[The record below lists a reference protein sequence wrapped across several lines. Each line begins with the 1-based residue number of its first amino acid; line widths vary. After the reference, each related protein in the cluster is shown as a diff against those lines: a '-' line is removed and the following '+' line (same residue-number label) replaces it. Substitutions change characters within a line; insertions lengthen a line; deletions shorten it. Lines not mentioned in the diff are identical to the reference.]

1 MNLRSLNS
9 SSMQGA
15 SFDREI
21 ASGLARKAISQDGEA
36 VRSDSSAVAVD
47 DAQVARTT
55 SAPVVLR
62 VGFKAGKMTA
72 GKHGEDP
79 EVSEAVRR
87 LQKSRLGYRFTKR
100 AFDIVFSAFV
110 LVSFSWLF
118 VIVAIA
124 IKIDDPKGPVFFK
137 QKRVGK
143 DGKEFNMYKFRSMCV
158 DAEDRLAELRELNE
172 KTGPVFK
179 TAEDPRIT
187 RVGKWLRKLSLDEL
201 PQFINVLRSDM
212 SIVGPR
218 PALPAEVATYDDD
231 QRQRLLVK
239 PGLTCYWQTRR
250 NRDSITFDEWVDL
263 DLWRRC
269 GRGHAWQI
277 SAYNRTGGADR
288 GCPYCGDRKALK
300 GYNDL
305 RTTHPKIAR
314 EWNKERNGDLK
325 PTDVIASSSKRVWW
339 KCKEG
344 HEWSGLVANRARR
357 RKADPGCPYCSGR
370 KVLAGFSD
378 LATTHPGIAAMWHP
392 RMNRRLKPAGVQA
405 VSRKPAWWRG
415 ECGHVYQMAVRDR
428 ARAKPGYCPYC
439 SGRKRPERPI
449 RLD

>member
-21 ASGLARKAISQDGEA
+21 ASGFARKAISQDGEA

-87 LQKSRLGYRFTKR
+87 LQKSRLGYLFTKR
-100 AFDIVFSAFV
+100 AFDIVFRAFV

-172 KTGPVFK
+172 KSGPVFK
-179 TAEDPRIT
+179 IAADPRIT
-187 RVGKWLRKLSLDEL
+187 RVGKWLRKLSLDEF
-201 PQFINVLRSDM
+201 PQFINVLRSD
-212 SIVGPR
+212 IPLRILKTR
-218 PALPAEVATYDDD
+218 PEFSEKSMGAFALPAKSSTNKE
-231 QRQRLLVK
+231 
-239 PGLTCYWQTRR
+239 
-250 NRDSITFDEWVDL
+250 
-263 DLWRRC
+263 
-269 GRGHAWQI
+269 
-277 SAYNRTGGADR
+277 
-288 GCPYCGDRKALK
+288 KAFSQVVSCFA
-300 GYNDL
+300 GDL
-305 RTTHPKIAR
+305 RMRRI
-314 EWNKERNGDLK
+314 
-325 PTDVIASSSKRVWW
+325 
-339 KCKEG
+339 
-344 HEWSGLVANRARR
+344 SGFN
-357 RKADPGCPYCSGR
+357 CNCISGMETQF
-370 KVLAGFSD
+370 L
-378 LATTHPGIAAMWHP
+378 
-392 RMNRRLKPAGVQA
+392 
-405 VSRKPAWWRG
+405 
-415 ECGHVYQMAVRDR
+415 
-428 ARAKPGYCPYC
+428 AKPVFGAVCA
-439 SGRKRPERPI
+439 
-449 RLD
+449 